1 MPKAVGVAPVTH
13 CQNGCSNPVV
23 RRLRHRL
30 ARRDEGRHV
39 ARLDE
44 EDADDDDDDADR
56 DLDEDEQ
63 VGDELGLLDAG
74 CGDRTQD
81 ESDAQG
87 ADVDRCILAEQ
98 ARRQTE
104 GLLQIARPAAC
115 DHGCAEGEFEHQVP
129 RDDPR
134 EDLADRRVGVGVGAA
149 CGRHGSGQLGIT
161 ERGQEAHDTGDEE
174 AQHDAGAGE
183 VLGADTGQREDARAD
198 DDPDAEAHEVLA
210 VRFLLRP
217 ECSLSTESFWC
228 RTVSTSLVRTML
240 PEACCVGS
248 VIPATR
254 ELLWRRR
261 APRTDPIDQ

>member
-161 ERGQEAHDTGDEE
+161 ERGQEADDTGDE
-174 AQHDAGAGE
+174 
-183 VLGADTGQREDARAD
+183 RS
-198 DDPDAEAHEVLA
+198 LA

-248 VIPATR
+248 VLPATL